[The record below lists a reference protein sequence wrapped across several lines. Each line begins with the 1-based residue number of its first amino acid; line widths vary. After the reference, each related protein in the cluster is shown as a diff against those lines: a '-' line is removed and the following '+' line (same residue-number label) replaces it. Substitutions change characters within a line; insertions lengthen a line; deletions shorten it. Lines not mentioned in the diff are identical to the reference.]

1 MPTKVSPTLSTLQN
15 MSCNNDN
22 DMEIKPHEAD
32 SRIYDR
38 NLEGYQ
44 LMLNDDIDTTYI
56 DYEEDVNDTSES
68 QSAKKK
74 KFEAFMMTGDRMINL
89 AKTPANNDFRSKH
102 HKPSMEP
109 IPLLEDEC
117 ASLPSSP
124 PPMLSPG
131 CEMQQLEHNMS
142 KKESEIPDDARFSQ
156 LMDESG
162 SDSNVIVKL
171 RVQPQRNRSAVR

>member
-1 MPTKVSPTLSTLQN
+1 MPTKISSTLSAVQN
-15 MSCNNDN
+15 MPCYNDN
-22 DMEIKPHEAD
+22 ETEGKLHATD
-32 SRIYDR
+32 SQTYDR

-44 LMLNDDIDTTYI
+44 HLLDDDIDTTYI
-56 DYEEDVNDTSES
+56 DYEEDLTDTSES

-89 AKTPANNDFRSKH
+89 AKTPANNDFRSKY
-102 HKPSMEP
+102 HKPSIEP

-124 PPMLSPG
+124 PPMLPAE
-131 CEMQQLEHNMS
+131 CEMQQLEHNIC
-142 KKESEIPDDARFSQ
+142 KKGSEISDEARLSE

-162 SDSNVIVKL
+162 NNSNVVVKL

>member
-1 MPTKVSPTLSTLQN
+1 MPTKVSPTLSTVQN
-15 MSCNNDN
+15 MPCDNDN
-22 DMEIKPHEAD
+22 DMEDKFHAAD
-32 SRIYDR
+32 SRIYDT

-44 LMLNDDIDTTYI
+44 LMPDDDIDTTYI
-56 DYEEDVNDTSES
+56 DYEDDGKDTSES

-89 AKTPANNDFRSKH
+89 AKTPANNDFRSKY
-102 HKPSMEP
+102 HKPSIEP

-124 PPMLSPG
+124 PPMLSSE
-131 CEMQQLEHNMS
+131 CEIQQLQHTMS
-142 KKESEIPDDARFSQ
+142 KKESEISDEARISE

-162 SDSNVIVKL
+162 SDSNVVVKL

>member
-1 MPTKVSPTLSTLQN
+1 MLTKVSPTLSAVQN

-22 DMEIKPHEAD
+22 DMEDNFHEANF
-32 SRIYDR
+32 RIP

-44 LMLNDDIDTTYI
+44 IMPGDIDTTYI
-56 DYEEDVNDTSES
+56 DYEEDLKDTSES

-74 KFEAFMMTGDRMINL
+74 NFEAFVMTGDRMINL
-89 AKTPANNDFRSKH
+89 AKTPANNDFRSKY
-102 HKPSMEP
+102 HKPSIEP

-117 ASLPSSP
+117 ASAPSSP
-124 PPMLSPG
+124 PPMLSP
-131 CEMQQLEHNMS
+131 EYEIQQLQHNIS
-142 KKESEIPDDARFSQ
+142 KIESEISDEARISE

-162 SDSNVIVKL
+162 SDSKVVVKL